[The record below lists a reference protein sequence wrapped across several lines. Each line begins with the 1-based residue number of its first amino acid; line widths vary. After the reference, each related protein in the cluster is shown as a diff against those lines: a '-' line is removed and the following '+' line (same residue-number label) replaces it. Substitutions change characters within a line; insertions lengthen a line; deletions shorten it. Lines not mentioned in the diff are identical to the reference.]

1 MHLIK
6 TRWQRPKQEGLQV
19 SCNLRWNGF
28 YSGKE
33 TKGILWKQAHTWR
46 CLMCVFRISSQPKW
60 TCCPEIFS
68 NICRPSGCLLS
79 EPLLHSW
86 AAPCTWIKKKPFPV
100 VAFELCSLCLSSS
113 RVSSTCRHP
122 TYWDREVVVLSLFE
136 VPHFG
141 SLGQASGWM
150 LLIFNFTT
158 AISRCLLNWNL
169 ELRWEPPS
177 FLRPVYSHLA
187 DPCSLKPTQS

>member
-113 RVSSTCRHP
+113 RVSSTCWHP
-122 TYWDREVVVLSLFE
+122 TYWDREVVVLSLFWCPTLWFIGSGFRMD
-136 VPHFG
+136 VAHFQFYD
-141 SLGQASGWM
+141 S
-150 LLIFNFTT
+150 IFSMS
-158 AISRCLLNWNL
+158 AKL
-169 ELRWEPPS
+169 EPGIEMGAPS